1 MAQSL
6 RNQTMPVRSFIRGL
20 RVGKVSP
27 KENRAPKADQTTNP
41 STKSRSLRKQWT
53 RRLRYIWLRFLRLRG
68 SPEYLA
74 RGLAAGVFAGLFPLF
89 GFQTLI
95 GIAIAVPLNG
105 HKLMAAAG
113 TWISNPLTYAPLFF
127 WNFYLGKWLL
137 NSQISFQPE
146 SLESMEQFLQLS
158 TEFMGNMMV
167 GSAVMGLICSVVSY
181 FVGLKAI
188 AWLYNQR
195 RQNRRRSQ
203 VKRPT
208 RGYLPTPEA

>member
-1 MAQSL
+1 M
-6 RNQTMPVRSFIRGL
+6 
-20 RVGKVSP
+20 
-27 KENRAPKADQTTNP
+27 
-41 STKSRSLRKQWT
+41 

-68 SPEYLA
+68 TPEYLA

-95 GIAIAVPLNG
+95 GIAIAVPLKG

-158 TEFMGNMMV
+158 TEFVGNMMV
-167 GSAVMGLICSVVSY
+167 GSAVMGLICAVASY
-181 FVGLKAI
+181 FIGVTAI
-188 AWLYNQR
+188 AWLYHQR
-195 RQNRRRSQ
+195 RQNRRRNVQTPS
-203 VKRPT
+203 T
-208 RGYLPTPEA
+208 RGYLATPEAQNADSL